1 MGRNPRRSWSAIPWA
16 ISTGRRNSA
25 APETPERFSRW
36 TRLVMRRYLYSF
48 TGGADGAHPVAGV
61 IRDSAGNLYGTTRD
75 GGTANLGVVYE
86 VDATGHETVLHSF
99 GGGNDGSYPVSGLVA
114 GPRGFFY
121 GTTFEGGPEDSG
133 IVYAVTP
140 AGEEYRVYTFTG
152 KADGAYPGGALTSD
166 SAGNLYGTTEFGGTG
181 GSGGFGVVYKID
193 LIGNESVLYQFT
205 GGADGGYP
213 ASNLI
218 QDSAGN
224 LYGTATEG
232 GPGILDWCSC

>member
-1 MGRNPRRSWSAIPWA
+1 M
-16 ISTGRRNSA
+16 
-25 APETPERFSRW
+25 
-36 TRLVMRRYLYSF
+36 
-48 TGGADGAHPVAGV
+48 
-61 IRDSAGNLYGTTRD
+61 
-75 GGTANLGVVYE
+75 VYE

-99 GGGNDGSYPVSGLVA
+99 GGGTDGSYPVSGLVA

-121 GTTFEGGPEDSG
+121 GTTFEGGAEDAG

-152 KADGAYPGGALTSD
+152 KADGACPGGALTSD

-232 GPGILDWCSC
+232 GSGNIGLVFVLSPAGQETVLYNFPGGADGGGTSAGVIRDAAGSLFGTTVSGGTKGGGTIFKIAVP